1 MLIVISSMKGGVGKS
16 TTAVTLAA
24 ALAEHHETLLL
35 DTDAQGHSALA
46 LGLDNAPGLFDWLVA
61 GKPLRDCLV
70 TARPGLM
77 LLPSDSR
84 TKTVQTVAL
93 SEPDGRQRIID
104 SLRGLPFRYVV
115 VDTAAGGLLQEAAL
129 AAADAVIVPV
139 RPEHLGRDGLNATL
153 ALLERVGHPQPPP
166 AVRIVPTA
174 FDKRLTEH
182 RYNVEML
189 REAHGDL
196 VHPPVPARVA
206 VAEAIAFGQ
215 TVFEYKSR
223 SLADVRA
230 AYSRL
235 VCWVYSKEADDDSQ

>member
-1 MLIVISSMKGGVGKS
+1 MIITVGSNKGGTGKS

-61 GKPLRDCLV
+61 GKPLRDCLI

-77 LLPSDSR
+77 LMPSDSR

-104 SLRGLPFRYVV
+104 SLRGLPFRFVV
-115 VDTAAGGLLQEAAL
+115 IDTAAGGLLQEAAL

-153 ALLERVGHPQPPP
+153 ALLERLGANVP
-166 AVRIVPTA
+166 VRIVPTA
-174 FDKRLTEH
+174 FDKRLNEH
-182 RYNVEML
+182 EYNVEML

-206 VAEAIAFGQ
+206 VAEAIAFGN
-215 TVFEYKSR
+215 TIWEHKSR

-230 AYSRL
+230 TYSSL
-235 VCWVYSKEADDDSQ
+235 VCWVYSKEANDDPE

>member
-61 GKPLRDCLV
+61 GKPLRDCLI

-77 LLPSDSR
+77 LMPSDSR

-104 SLRGLPFRYVV
+104 SLRALPFRYVV

-129 AAADAVIVPV
+129 AAADAVVIPV

-153 ALLERVGHPQPPP
+153 ALLERLGANVP
-166 AVRIVPTA
+166 VRIVPTA
-174 FDKRLTEH
+174 FDKRLNEH
-182 RYNVEML
+182 EYNVEML
-189 REAHGDL
+189 REAHGAM
-196 VHPPVPARVA
+196 VHPPVPNRVA

-215 TVFEYKSR
+215 SVWEYQNR

-230 AYSRL
+230 AYSAL
-235 VCWVYSKEADDDSQ
+235 VCWVYAQEGGPQ